1 MDNNI
6 SRRVFPE
13 LDASNFHEGG
23 IKSETSYH
31 SSRPLEVVVD
41 DREQPSGVIEHL
53 MLHETIRV
61 TVRRLKLGDYLVDN
75 RVLIERKTVSDLSIS
90 IIDGRLFR
98 QACFLAE
105 SAYRPLMLIEGHV
118 TGEYVSGV
126 SREAI
131 QGAIITLA
139 IFLDIPCLRSF
150 DVKESANLIYYAG
163 AQMQRNI
170 SRGVYRRGYRPK
182 RRRNRQFFIL
192 QGLPGIGPARAEQLL
207 ETFGSIE
214 NVFRADVDVLSHVV
228 GIGRKT
234 AEAIRDLIGPNEEGR
249 VRE

>member
-1 MDNNI
+1 MDDNI
-6 SRRVFPE
+6 SRWVFPE
-13 LDASNFHEGG
+13 LDASNFREGG
-23 IKSETSYH
+23 IKNETSCH

-53 MLHETIRV
+53 MSHETIRV
-61 TVRRLKLGDYLVDN
+61 TIRRLKLGDYLIDN

-105 SAYRPLMLIEGHV
+105 STYRPLLLIEGHV
-118 TGEYVSGV
+118 TGEEVSGV

-139 IFLDIPCLRSF
+139 IFLNIPCLRSL

-170 SRGVYRRGYRPK
+170 SRGVYRHGYRPK
-182 RRRNRQFFIL
+182 RRRNKQLFIL
-192 QGLPGIGPARAEQLL
+192 QGLPGIGPARAERLL

-214 NVFRADVDVLSHVV
+214 NVFHADVEALSHIA
-228 GIGRKT
+228 GIGCKT
-234 AEAIRDLIGPNEEGR
+234 AKAIRDLVGPDIDRNSE
-249 VRE
+249 